1 MYALYIMASKRKFSF
16 LLAFNI
22 LIILYIININSVGIS
37 FIMLYQNLTVFVTLI
52 YLC

>member
-1 MYALYIMASKRKFSF
+1 MYALYIMASKRKFSL

-22 LIILYIININSVGIS
+22 LIIFYTININSVGTT
-37 FIMLYQNLTVFVTLI
+37 FIILYQNLTVFVTLI